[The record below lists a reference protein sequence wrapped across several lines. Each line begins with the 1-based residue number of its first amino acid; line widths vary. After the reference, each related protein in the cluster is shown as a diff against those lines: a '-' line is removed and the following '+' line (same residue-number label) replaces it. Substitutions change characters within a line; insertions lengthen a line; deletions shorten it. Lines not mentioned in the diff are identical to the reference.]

1 MDEEEMEERGEGEEE
16 GEEEEVE
23 EAVLTKEIAG
33 ESLSLLAK
41 TGNGMAHAYVRMDL
55 RDKKLTDIGI
65 LSCYVHVRYLD
76 ISGNNLTDMSS
87 LNALPQLLSVRADK
101 NKITSPKL
109 QEMQYLQIL
118 SLAGNRLIST
128 GGIAHPLLET
138 LNLSSNQITELA
150 DLDDRHLP
158 SVRSLDLHGNQ
169 LSSVAGIQLPSL
181 QKLYI
186 ASNKLSSLEGLSS
199 LRQLTT
205 LHARDNQVASL
216 EGLTPSMAALQYLN
230 LRSNHVADNA
240 EVVKLRPLPLLRG
253 LVLADCPISEIDDY
267 RLEVLVALPK
277 LERLDKEEFTEDER
291 ADSEEV
297 SQERQAAAAA
307 EEDA

>member
-1 MDEEEMEERGEGEEE
+1 M
-16 GEEEEVE
+16 
-23 EAVLTKEIAG
+23 
-33 ESLSLLAK
+33 
-41 TGNGMAHAYVRMDL
+41 
-55 RDKKLTDIGI
+55 
-65 LSCYVHVRYLD
+65 
-76 ISGNNLTDMSS
+76 
-87 LNALPQLLSVRADK
+87 
-101 NKITSPKL
+101 SPKL

-138 LNLSSNQITELA
+138 LNLSSNQIAELA

-158 SVRSLDLHGNQ
+158 SLRSLDLHGNQ

-253 LVLADCPISEIDDY
+253 IVLADCPISEMDAY
-267 RLEVLVALPK
+267 RLEVLVVLPK

-291 ADSEEV
+291 ADAEEV